1 MAFPKVFLKSGKEQ
15 SIHRY
20 HPWVFSGA
28 IHSTSDEI
36 TEGEVVEVYNQKDE
50 FLAMGH
56 AQTGSIAVRLFAFS
70 RVNPDKAFWTQR
82 VNNAFHLRKLAGFT
96 DNPQTNAW
104 RLVFG
109 ESDGLPGLIVD
120 IYNQTAV
127 MQLHTVGMYLIRNI
141 ISEALQQLPELNLKA
156 IYNKSEGAMPFK
168 ADVTPENGFMW
179 GKTSDRT
186 ATENGLQFQVD
197 YEKGQ
202 KTGFFIDQRENR
214 ALLEKYCKDKKVLN
228 LFCYT
233 GGFSLYAMRGGA
245 SLVHA
250 IDSSER
256 AVEITRQNVELN
268 FPGDP
273 RHQAFAED
281 AFKFLNKD
289 QEQYDVMILDPPA
302 FAKHVNVVPNALQG
316 YRKLNAKAIEKIK
329 PGGIIF
335 TFSCSQVINRETFRK
350 AVFTAAAKSG
360 RNVKI
365 LHHMQQPEDHP
376 VSIYHPDSEYLKGL
390 ILYIE

>member
-1 MAFPKVFLKSGKEQ
+1 MAFPKVYLKPGKEQ
-15 SIHRY
+15 SIHRF

-28 IHSTSDEI
+28 IHSTSGEI
-36 TEGEVVEVYNQKDE
+36 TEGEVVEVHNLKDE

-70 RVNPDKAFWTQR
+70 QVNPDKTFWTQR
-82 VNNAFHLRKLAGFT
+82 IVKALELRKLAGFT
-96 DNPQTNAW
+96 DNPETNAW
-104 RLVFG
+104 RLIFG
-109 ESDGLPGLIVD
+109 ESDGMPGLIVD
-120 IYNQTAV
+120 IYKQTAV
-127 MQLHTVGMYLIRNI
+127 MQIHTVGMYLIRDI
-141 ISEALQQLPELNLKA
+141 ISEALQNLPGLELKA

-168 ADVTPENGFMW
+168 ADVTAENGFIW

-186 ATENGLQFQVD
+186 AMENGLKSKVD
-197 YEKGQ
+197 FEKGQ
-202 KTGFFIDQRENR
+202 KTGYFIDQRESR
-214 ALLEKYCKDKKVLN
+214 ALLEKYCQDKKILN

-245 SLVHA
+245 SIVLS

-256 AVEITRQNVELN
+256 AVEITRQNVALN
-268 FPGDP
+268 FPDDA
-273 RHQAFAED
+273 RHEAFAGD

-289 QEQYDVMILDPPA
+289 HEQYDVMILDPPA

-329 PGGIIF
+329 PGGVLF

-350 AVFTAAAKSG
+350 AVFTAAAKSR

-365 LHHMQQPEDHP
+365 LHHLQQPEDHP
-376 VSIYHPDSEYLKGL
+376 VSIYHPESEYLKGL
-390 ILYIE
+390 VLYIE